1 MFHLIA
7 VLLASLPWL
16 LDSAPAFGIPITAI
30 IAGAIG
36 ISAGTVGY
44 AVIGAFVNLAISTG
58 LSMLAKAFSPKRSSA
73 LSVQPTQ
80 VTVIEPLADR
90 RLVYGRTR
98 VSGTIIYLTTSENN
112 QYLHYVIAVCEGP
125 VDAIETVYLNDDA
138 LVLDGS
144 GTATTGTWAG
154 KARVRMY
161 DGTQT
166 AADSLLVA
174 ESGGQ
179 WTSSHI
185 GYGIA
190 YLYVRLKYDSSVAAM
205 GRPNITAVVRG
216 LKVFDPRT
224 SVTAWSANPALCLRD
239 YLIRTRAK
247 GGVGVNDP
255 VTASAPILTFI
266 DDANFI
272 AQANICDETVALNGG
287 GTEKR
292 YECHGYFDLS
302 PDNEP
307 QERAQRFLSAMAGKP
322 DPQAGLWRVYA
333 GAWRGSSF
341 SITDDHIVGSITVT
355 TRRSLSQQFNAIKG
369 SYLSPESRWTAS
381 DYPAITSSAFEA
393 EDGGNRV
400 YKDLD
405 LPFTTSVSMAQRI
418 AKIALYRSRLQMSV
432 TMKCSL
438 AVYAVA
444 IGDVVSVT
452 HDRWGWTAKTF
463 EVTDW
468 SMDLYEG
475 TIALSMRETSAAVY
489 SWSATEEQLRQSSS
503 PTTLPNWSLVSAP
516 SPLSYSEGLVESRNS
531 LGVKNQV
538 TLTVSPPPDAFVNG
552 YEFDIKLSANSAWIS
567 SGVTSTTNWVFD
579 DVLAGTY
586 DFRVRARNVLGAT
599 SAYTT
604 LTNKP
609 IYSLTA
615 APSNPSGLA
624 AQTAGGV
631 IILTWDRSP
640 DLDVR
645 IGGQTIIRWT
655 PLTTGVTW
663 ETTTSACE
671 PVNGDATQALVPS
684 RTGTYVI
691 KFIDSSGI
699 FSANYVSIT
708 ADQASVIP
716 YPNLT
721 TAQEDNTFT
730 GTKTNC
736 VVASGALNLTT
747 GQIDGTYI
755 FASGID
761 QTTVKTARLTAVI
774 QALCYNSSDL
784 FDSSELF
791 DSAELFDGAGAADSD
806 AWVEYRATNDNPS
819 GSPVWGAWARVD
831 ASEVKARAFQFRARL
846 TATNTNFNIAI
857 QQLRVKVE
865 TP

>member
-1 MFHLIA
+1 MKFFRIA
-7 VLLASLPWL
+7 LAALPWL
-16 LDSAPAFGIPITAI
+16 LWSGTAGADPISAI
-30 IAGAIG
+30 IVSIVGSVGVTVTASAVTGFLINTAVSVGLSLVAQMLTPKPKMQDPTFGADVTTRDSIAPRRLIYG
-36 ISAGTVGY
+36 TTKVAGTMVY
-44 AVIGAFVNLAISTG
+44 I
-58 LSMLAKAFSPKRSSA
+58 KA
-73 LSVQPTQ
+73 T
-80 VTVIEPLADR
+80 D
-90 RLVYGRTR
+90 
-98 VSGTIIYLTTSENN
+98 NN
-112 QYLHYVIAVCEGP
+112 YKHHYVIVLGQGP
-125 VDAIETVYLNDDA
+125 IDGVTTIYFNDEALTLDA
-138 LVLDGS
+138 S
-144 GTATTGTWAG
+144 GNVTSGAWAG
-154 KARVRMY
+154 NARIKVFT
-161 DGTQT
+161 GEPTQ
-166 AADSLLVA
+166 AASSDLVA
-174 ESGGQ
+174 ESGGE
-179 WTSSHI
+179 WTSNHRLQ
-185 GYGIA
+185 GIA
-190 YLYVRLKYDSSVAAM
+190 YIYVRLNWTSALAAA
-205 GRPNITAVVRG
+205 GLPNISAVVRG

-224 SVTAWSANPALCLRD
+224 STTAYSANAALCFRHYLTLSRD
-239 YLIRTRAK
+239 Q
-247 GGVGVNDP
+247 GGAGYTSP
-255 VTASAPILTFI
+255 LGI
-266 DDANFI
+266 DDTGNI
-272 AQANICDETVALNGG
+272 IPQANICDENVALSGG

-292 YECHGYFDLS
+292 YECHGYFELDDS
-302 PDNEP
+302 NTP
-307 QERAQRFLSAMAGKP
+307 QDRIQRFLTAMAGTM
-322 DPQAGLWRVYA
+322 DPQAGQFRFYA
-333 GAWRGSSF
+333 GAWRGSVF
-341 SITDDHIVGSITVT
+341 SINESMMVGEFTVVRGESGA
-355 TRRSLSQQFNAIKG
+355 RRYNAIKG
-369 SYLSPESRWTAS
+369 AYLDPAVRYVAA
-381 DYPAITSSAFEA
+381 DYPAVTSTVFEA
-393 EDGGNRV
+393 QDGGEQV
-400 YKDLD
+400 FGELS
-405 LPFTTSVSMAQRI
+405 LPMTTSPAMAQRI
-418 AKIALYRSRLQMSV
+418 AKIALYRQRLGIRAEAIV
-432 TMKCSL
+432 SL
-438 AVYAVA
+438 EAFGVAV
-444 IGDVVSVT
+444 GDIVSVSFA
-452 HDRWGWTAKTF
+452 RYGFSAKQF
-463 EVTDW
+463 EVTDREFKFQ
-468 SMDLYEG
+468 DAE
-475 TIALSMRETSAAVY
+475 IVIKLSLRETGSAVY
-489 SWSATEEQLRQSSS
+489 DWSASEQQLVASS
-503 PTTLPNWSLVSAP
+503 PATTLPNWSLVAPP
-516 SPLSYSEGLVESRNS
+516 SPLSYAEELIESRNS

-538 TLTVSPPPDAFVNG
+538 TLNVAPSPDAFVNG
-552 YEFDIKLSANSAWIS
+552 YEFDIKLSADTAWVS

-579 DVLAGTY
+579 DVPAGTY

-684 RTGTYVI
+684 RSGTYLI

-721 TAQEDNTFT
+721 TAQEDSTFT

-747 GQIDGTYI
+747 GQIDGTYL
-755 FASGID
+755 FAAGID
-761 QTTVKTARLTAVI
+761 QTTVKTARLTAII
-774 QALCYNSSDL
+774 QALCYNSTDL

-857 QQLRVKVE
+857 SQLRVKVE

>member
-1 MFHLIA
+1 MKFFRIA
-7 VLLASLPWL
+7 LVALPWL
-16 LDSAPAFGIPITAI
+16 VWSSAAGAEIISAIVVSIMGSIGVSVTATAVTGFLINTAI
-30 IAGAIG
+30 SVGLSLVAGMLSPKPKMQDPVFGADVTTRDSIAARRLIY
-36 ISAGTVGY
+36 GTVRVGGTMVY
-44 AVIGAFVNLAISTG
+44 IKSTDNNYKHHYIIVLG
-58 LSMLAKAFSPKRSSA
+58 QGPIDG
-73 LSVQPTQ
+73 
-80 VTVIEPLADR
+80 VT
-90 RLVYGRTR
+90 
-98 VSGTIIYLTTSENN
+98 
-112 QYLHYVIAVCEGP
+112 
-125 VDAIETVYLNDDA
+125 TVYFNDEALTLDA
-138 LVLDGS
+138 S
-144 GTATTGTWAG
+144 GNVTSGAWAG
-154 KARVRMY
+154 NARIKVFT
-161 DGTQT
+161 GETTQ
-166 AADSLLVA
+166 AASSDLIA
-174 ESGGQ
+174 ESGGE
-179 WTSSHI
+179 WTANHRLR
-185 GYGIA
+185 GVA
-190 YLYVRLKYDSSVAAM
+190 YLYVRLNWTSSLAAA
-205 GRPNITAVVRG
+205 GLPNISATVRG

-224 SVTAWSANPALCLRD
+224 SMTAYSANPALCLRH
-239 YLIRTRAK
+239 YLMLPTDQ
-247 GGVGVNDP
+247 GGGGY
-255 VTASAPILTFI
+255 SAPTGI
-266 DDANFI
+266 DDTGNI
-272 AQANICDETVALNGG
+272 IPQANICDETVALSGG

-292 YECHGYFDLS
+292 YECHGYFELDEG
-302 PDNEP
+302 NTP
-307 QERAQRFLSAMAGKP
+307 QERIQRFLTSMAATM
-322 DPQAGLWRVYA
+322 DPQGGQFRFYA
-333 GAWRGSSF
+333 GSWRGSVF
-341 SITDDHIVGSITVT
+341 SINEAMMVGEFVVMRGDSGAK
-355 TRRSLSQQFNAIKG
+355 RYNAVKG
-369 SYLSPESRWTAS
+369 AYLDPAARYIAA
-381 DYPAITSSAFEA
+381 DYPAVTSTTFET
-393 EDGGNRV
+393 EDGGAQV
-400 YKDLD
+400 FLD
-405 LPFTTSVSMAQRI
+405 LPLPMTTSASMAQRV
-418 AKIALYRSRLQMSV
+418 AKIALYRSRLGVRAQAIV
-432 TMKCSL
+432 SL
-438 AVYAVA
+438 EAFGVA
-444 IGDVVSVT
+444 IGDVVSLNFAQY
-452 HDRWGWTAKTF
+452 GYSAKTF
-463 EVTDW
+463 EVSDRELVFQ
-468 SMDLYEG
+468 DAEIL
-475 TIALSMRETSAAVY
+475 IKLSLRETGSAVY
-489 SWSATEEQLRQSSS
+489 SWSATEQQLVGSSP
-503 PTTLPNWSLVSAP
+503 PTTLPNWSLVAAP
-516 SPLSYSEGLVESRNS
+516 SPLSYAEELVESRNS

-538 TLTVSPPPDAFVNG
+538 TLTVSPSPDAFVNG
-552 YEFDIKLSANSAWIS
+552 YEFDMKLSADSAWIS

-655 PLTTGVTW
+655 PLITGVTW

-684 RTGTYVI
+684 RAGTYLI

-730 GTKTNC
+730 GAKTNC